1 MFKITNEQIKQ
12 SKIELEKRKKIFS
25 YDMLG
30 RSLSSNPFFPK
41 EVKKNLQRIN
51 GEIKFISIIKED
63 KEEKLLNQALNL
75 EKDETNCALC
85 IELQPQDIQNL
96 SLIRRYIKLP
106 LLNKQFIF
114 DQYQILESLV
124 YGADFILLYA
134 KFLNLKEL
142 KSLLEFA
149 RYLGLEALVLISDK
163 EDLSKAIFAGADILG
178 IYFLQTFDEISYKKM
193 ISLIPNSKIILACN
207 NIEKNEIKKY
217 QNLGIDVFCKD
228 K

>member
-1 MFKITNEQIKQ
+1 MFKITDEIINE
-12 SKIELEKRKKIFS
+12 SKIELEKRKKIFP

-30 RSLSSNPFFPK
+30 RSLASNPFFPK
-41 EVKKNLQRIN
+41 EVKKNLQRSN
-51 GEIKFISIIKED
+51 NEIKFMPIIKEE
-63 KEEKLLNQALNL
+63 KEEKLLQQALDL
-75 EKDETNCALC
+75 EKDKANCALC
-85 IELQPQDIQNL
+85 IELQPQNLQNL
-96 SLIRRYIKLP
+96 SLIRRYLKLP
-106 LLNKQFIF
+106 LLNKQLIF
-114 DQYQILESLV
+114 DEYQILESLV
-124 YGADFILLYA
+124 YGADFILLSA

-142 KSLLEFA
+142 KRLLEFT

-178 IYFLQTFDEISYKKM
+178 IYFLQTFNEVSYKKI

-207 NIEKNEIKKY
+207 MIEKNEIEKY